1 MKLSFWQTQLL
12 VFACLTSAALYAAD
26 PDDPGFERLFDG
38 KSLKGWY
45 GPTDGFEAADG
56 ALTWKEGQ
64 GGTIYTRHRLNDFTV
79 RFEFKM
85 SKDAN
90 AGLAIRYPGSGDPA
104 YVGMCEI
111 KIRDEADTEVKDA
124 RAGNGSAYG
133 LVAGKKGAL
142 RPLGEWNAGEITVRG
157 SHIKV
162 VFNAQTVLDSD
173 LEKVTEFMDNHPHPG
188 KDRESGH
195 FGINGDGVPV
205 LFRNL
210 RLKKSANP

>member
-1 MKLSFWQTQLL
+1 MKLSFWKTFLL
-12 VFACLTSAALYAAD
+12 FLSIFTTGFLHAAESGD
-26 PDDPGFERLFDG
+26 EGFDRVFDG

-45 GPTDGFEAADG
+45 GPTDGYEVVDG

-79 RFEFKM
+79 KFEFKM

-90 AGLAIRYPGSGDPA
+90 CGVAIRYPGSGDPA

-111 KIRDEADTEVKDA
+111 KIRDETDAIKDP
-124 RAGNGSAYG
+124 REGNGSAYG

-142 RPLGEWNAGEITVRG
+142 RPLGEWNAAEVIVKG
-157 SHIKV
+157 SRIKV
-162 VFNAQTVLDSD
+162 VLNEQTVLDAD
-173 LEKVTEFMDNHPHPG
+173 LEKVSEFMEDHPHPG

-195 FGINGDGVPV
+195 FGISADHAPV
-205 LFRNL
+205 LFRNI
-210 RLKKSANP
+210 RLKKLG